1 MSVFTGTSASPSPPE
16 NRQKAISNNGWFPE
30 VDMELLRSCV
40 RVPAGVTDAR
50 LVNATKDAILEV
62 NNELRAWA
70 AAQAAQGYADLAAVP
85 GAQIDGEHELLYQY
99 RRAVYGT
106 VNAALYERYRDMD
119 STGAADKRADMLDP
133 GIDEYR
139 RNCHWAISAIINHRA
154 PGVASGGHAHI
165 DVELI

>member
-1 MSVFTGTSASPSPPE
+1 MV
-16 NRQKAISNNGWFPE
+16 
-30 VDMELLRSCV
+30 LLRSIV

-50 LVNATKDAILEV
+50 LVEATTAAIFEV
-62 NNELRAWA
+62 NNQLRSWA
-70 AAQAAQGYADLAAVP
+70 AARAAQGYTAGLAAVP

-99 RRAVYGT
+99 RRAVYST

-139 RNCHWAISAIINHRA
+139 RNCHWAISTIINHRP
-154 PGVASGGHAHI
+154 PGDAGSAGGVQAGHAHI